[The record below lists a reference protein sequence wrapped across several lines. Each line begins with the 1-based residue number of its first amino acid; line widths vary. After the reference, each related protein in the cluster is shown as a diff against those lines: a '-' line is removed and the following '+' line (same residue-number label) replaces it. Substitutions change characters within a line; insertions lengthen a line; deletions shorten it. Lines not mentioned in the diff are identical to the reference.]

1 MEVVALALG
10 AVLAAACVVFVAR
23 PLLRPAGGRDD
34 ELGAP
39 TPEEQARL
47 RALEERDRSLAALKE
62 LELDHRTGKISDED
76 YRELVGPLRRQAGEA
91 LQALEREDRPRRERE
106 EADVGH

>member
-1 MEVVALALG
+1 VEVVALALG

-23 PLLRPAGGRDD
+23 PLLRPARGRED

-39 TPEEQARL
+39 TPAEEARL
-47 RALEERDRSLAALKE
+47 RLLEQRDRSLGALKE

-91 LQALEREDRPRRERE
+91 LQALEREDRPERERE
-106 EADVGH
+106 EADATH